1 MHFILQEKDTEEDDY
16 IVRARGAWFGN
27 RSISAEVDLEPG
39 VYEIVPKIVAK
50 RDADT
55 PDVHEVV
62 TKVAERNPQKLRQ
75 IGLNYDIANAKGIME
90 LTEEEKK
97 RKEAKK
103 KEAAKMKKKEKEA
116 ADKDKANFE
125 AWGKEEKAEYEAWKK
140 EKQQL
145 EEQTKAEKAKSE
157 AADIKPAVL
166 ETKDASTSV
175 AEDKVS
181 RPAGAAASSSVTEA
195 AIDATLGATEPKP
208 ATAAPEAEL
217 VSKTAELKV
226 DDAAAPSDDDEAEHT
241 PDEGPENH
249 SRASSR
255 TVSRGRRLPP
265 HMYRNAPR
273 SYYGD
278 EPSQEAGPH
287 ARLPVDGKPKVWNA
301 VCVLG
306 LRVYSQDP
314 EVSIKLLK
322 PKNVEEGAIL
332 DVGGETAAGAT
343 M

>member
-1 MHFILQEKDTEEDDY
+1 M
-16 IVRARGAWFGN
+16 RARGAWFGN

-39 VYEIVPKIVAK
+39 SYEVVPKLVAR
-50 RDADT
+50 RDADS

-75 IGLNYDIANAKGIME
+75 IGLAYDIANAKGVME
-90 LTEEEKK
+90 LSEKEKK
-97 RKEAKK
+97 RKEAKQK
-103 KEAAKMKKKEKEA
+103 GAADKRKKEKEA
-116 ADKDKANFE
+116 AEKDKADFE
-125 AWGKEEKAEYEAWKK
+125 AWKKDEKAEYEAWKK

-145 EEQTKAEKAKSE
+145 ERQTKPEVDGPGATDSKS
-157 AADIKPAVL
+157 DSPD
-166 ETKDASTSV
+166 TKDASASI

-181 RPAGAAASSSVTEA
+181 KLAEVAANSSVAEAITDASSGAQELKSADTSSEA
-195 AIDATLGATEPKP
+195 DLA
-208 ATAAPEAEL
+208 
-217 VSKTAELKV
+217 SKTAEFQV
-226 DDAAAPSDDDEAEHT
+226 DDAALPSDDDEAEHT
-241 PDEGPENH
+241 PDEGPDNH
-249 SRASSR
+249 SRAPSR
-255 TVSRGRRLPP
+255 AVSHGRRLPP
-265 HMYRNAPR
+265 HLYRNVPR

-278 EPSQEAGPH
+278 EPAEGAGQAGPLD
-287 ARLPVDGKPKVWNA
+287 RLPVDDRPKPWNA

-314 EVSIKLLK
+314 EVSIKLVK